1 VTMETTMP
9 QGVET
14 PEPPIPSKIGIWEVN
29 GILGRGASST
39 IYRGREIFPPREVAI
54 KVYDHQKLNAED
66 RKLFRSLFLKETLL
80 AKRLTHPNITQ
91 VYDAAAEDDRA
102 YIVMELA
109 KEGSLDRFCTPQT
122 VLEPERIA
130 RLLEQACDALSY
142 AHANGVVH
150 RDIKPANILM
160 GADGEAKVAD
170 FGVAFSNL
178 AFDSTRAM
186 VVGSPAYMAPEQLEG
201 RPASMQSD
209 IYSLGIVLYK
219 MLAGA
224 LPFPPESP
232 AQLTARIMLG
242 NLPAPSKARADI
254 NPLLDTIFARATAR
268 DPAMRYPTWED
279 FAADLRAVASP
290 GGEASTADARASQ
303 LHSLPFFREFTE
315 QQLKEIE
322 PMGRWFDVRAG
333 SQLVGEDDPG
343 YSFFVLLRGQMR
355 VSKRGT
361 LLAIRGAGE
370 VLGETS
376 FLRRSG
382 AKRFSTLTAVTDCAV
397 IEFDPDV
404 LWVASAEVTQK
415 FHLAFLNVMAD
426 RLIHAEGA
434 LTELMGT
441 KNVTLF

>member
-1 VTMETTMP
+1 
-9 QGVET
+9 
-14 PEPPIPSKIGIWEVN
+14 
-29 GILGRGASST
+29 
-39 IYRGREIFPPREVAI
+39 
-54 KVYDHQKLNAED
+54 
-66 RKLFRSLFLKETLL
+66 
-80 AKRLTHPNITQ
+80 
-91 VYDAAAEDDRA
+91 
-102 YIVMELA
+102 
-109 KEGSLDRFCTPQT
+109 
-122 VLEPERIA
+122 
-130 RLLEQACDALSY
+130 
-142 AHANGVVH
+142 
-150 RDIKPANILM
+150 
-160 GADGEAKVAD
+160 
-170 FGVAFSNL
+170 
-178 AFDSTRAM
+178 
-186 VVGSPAYMAPEQLEG
+186 
-201 RPASMQSD
+201 
-209 IYSLGIVLYK
+209 
-219 MLAGA
+219 
-224 LPFPPESP
+224 
-232 AQLTARIMLG
+232 
-242 NLPAPSKARADI
+242 
-254 NPLLDTIFARATAR
+254 
-268 DPAMRYPTWED
+268 MRYPTWED

-290 GGEASTADARASQ
+290 GGEASTADARVSQ
-303 LHSLPFFREFTE
+303 MHSLPFFREFTE

-404 LWVASAEVTQK
+404 LWVASPEVTQK
-415 FHLAFLNVMAD
+415 LHLAFLGVMAD